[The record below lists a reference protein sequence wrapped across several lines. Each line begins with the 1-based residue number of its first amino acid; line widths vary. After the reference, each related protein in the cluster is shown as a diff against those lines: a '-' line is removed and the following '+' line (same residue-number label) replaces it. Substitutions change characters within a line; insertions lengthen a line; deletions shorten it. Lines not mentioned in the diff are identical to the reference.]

1 MGINKLNTLFE
12 NATQYQGKFK
22 TIIIDGTNLI
32 VTQLSAIKSMLLKD
46 HIYSPWATIN
56 MNIIEQFYKILNDTT
71 NSLITRLQSLKS
83 LLTSDGEI
91 LFITDSSEE
100 PKYITIDNRVLY
112 MKSIEREKRKQSQ
125 DRSGKI
131 SEQIERIKLEY
142 GVYVNDECINENE
155 IKDLF
160 NQMDFYN
167 NPKHYLMLT
176 DLIIKMLIGK
186 VHSTTFI
193 KAISEADFVIK
204 NLAASYNEQP
214 VLVMSRDSDYYVL
227 LSDLKNVY
235 KTDISIGKAIHYP
248 NQIWNE
254 ILGFNITQKQLSY
267 VVTLIGNDYVGHEQ
281 LLSMTDDTDKNINK
295 IKGLLNISGGF
306 KTEILKSRMKKI
318 KSLITIDPNDVTTN
332 NEFDSIINNI
342 EDPNLRDQYKNSIII
357 YDSWMLNFDF
367 VILDTNEDEIEELM
381 RRKME
386 YILKYCG
393 VIYNWNPSQIE
404 SCIKNKF
411 KNKSEIV
418 DTLEDTPSDVPEVNF
433 EIINDIY
440 EFYEEICEEYLEGMM

>member
-32 VTQLSAIKSMLLKD
+32 VTQLSAIKAMLLKD

-56 MNIIEQFYKILNDTT
+56 MNIIEQFYKILNETT
-71 NSLITRLQSLKS
+71 SSLISRLQSLKS
-83 LLTSDGEI
+83 LLTLDGEI
-91 LFITDSSEE
+91 LFITDSFEE
-100 PKYITIDNRVLY
+100 PKYITTDNRVLY

-125 DRSGKI
+125 DRSKKI

-186 VHSTTFI
+186 IHSTTFI

-204 NLAASYNEQP
+204 NLATSYNDQP

-267 VVTLIGNDYVGHEQ
+267 IVTLIGNDYVGHEQ
-281 LLSMTDDTDKNINK
+281 LLNMTDNTDKNINR
-295 IKGLLNISGGF
+295 IKGMLNIDGGF
-306 KTEILKSRMKKI
+306 KTEILKSKMKKI
-318 KSLITIDPNDVTTN
+318 KNLIKINPNNITTN
-332 NEFDSIINNI
+332 NEFENIINNI
-342 EDPNLRDQYKNSIII
+342 EDSELKDQYKNSIII

-367 VILDTNEDEIEELM
+367 IILDTNEDEIEELT

-404 SCIKNKF
+404 NCIKNKF
-411 KNKSEIV
+411 KIQDENNDVFEDVSE
-418 DTLEDTPSDVPEVNF
+418 DVSNVNF

-440 EFYEEICEEYLEGMM
+440 EFYEDICEEYLENMM

>member
-32 VTQLSAIKSMLLKD
+32 VTQLSAIKAMLLNE

-71 NSLITRLQSLKS
+71 NSLISRLQSLKS

-100 PKYITIDNRVLY
+100 PKYVTIDDRVLY

-281 LLSMTDDTDKNINK
+281 LLGMTNDTDKNINR

-306 KTEILKSRMKKI
+306 KTEILKSKMKKI
-318 KSLITIDPNDVTTN
+318 KSLI
-332 NEFDSIINNI
+332 E
-342 EDPNLRDQYKNSIII
+342 K
-357 YDSWMLNFDF
+357 
-367 VILDTNEDEIEELM
+367 
-381 RRKME
+381 
-386 YILKYCG
+386 
-393 VIYNWNPSQIE
+393 
-404 SCIKNKF
+404 
-411 KNKSEIV
+411 
-418 DTLEDTPSDVPEVNF
+418 
-433 EIINDIY
+433 
-440 EFYEEICEEYLEGMM
+440 